1 MTIDF
6 PFRSVLLVMNCVPA
20 NSRYWVSQSSSSLT
34 KFLRIES
41 YVLYDFDFRETE
53 KKKKKKR
60 KKRSGGFGENVVQNC
75 YDVEEEEEW
84 NSAGLF
90 ECV

>member
-1 MTIDF
+1 MLF
-6 PFRSVLLVMNCVPA
+6 
-20 NSRYWVSQSSSSLT
+20 
-34 KFLRIES
+34 
-41 YVLYDFDFRETE
+41 DFDFRETE
-53 KKKKKKR
+53 E

-75 YDVEEEEEW
+75 FDVEEEEEW